1 MGKPLVVLYTNLLH
15 KYKSPKAKAV
25 LKFVEKN
32 KGNKSFM
39 ARVKSLNTEFTKAYN
54 KLEKYEEEE
63 KLETNGY
70 SWFSNLMYSFERWL
84 DKHNH
89 KMELLRTLS
98 SFLAALFSA
107 LVLLKLFGFT
117 L

>member
-25 LKFVEKN
+25 LKFVEKH
-32 KGNKSFM
+32 KGNTEFI
-39 ARVKSLNTEFTKAYN
+39 ARVKALNTEFSKAYK
-54 KLEKYEEEE
+54 KLLKFEAEE
-63 KLETNGY
+63 KQESNGY

-89 KMELLRTLS
+89 KMELLRTLAS
-98 SFLAALFSA
+98 LTAAVLSGIVLA
-107 LVLLKLFGFT
+107 KLFGFI
-117 L
+117 